1 MSMDEQ
7 TPKMGYRY
15 VFVASYWHWGLRR
28 RLFAREQGLKAFRL
42 EVRIDGPRR
51 LPPDHAARQLRAQ
64 TAAPTPRRAVK
75 RKPRRK
81 SP

>member
-1 MSMDEQ
+1 MSTDEMP
-7 TPKMGYRY
+7 PKAGYRY
-15 VFVASYWHWGLRR
+15 VFVSSYWHWGLRR
-28 RLFAREQGLKAFRL
+28 RLFAREKGLKAFRL

-64 TAAPTPRRAVK
+64 AAAPVPRRAVK
-75 RKPRRK
+75 RKPCRK